1 MALRRPLPCESA
13 GIAGR
18 RRTPAVQPRRPP
30 RLPGPQPTNCPQMMT
45 TDPTGSTAGDIPRGR
60 VRLLPAGDS
69 PRVRGQESRP
79 RRRRRP
85 PAAQDCPRPQGN
97 VPGRA
102 ERTRQHRMPA
112 PARAAHP
119 PTHRTPPPA
128 PTRRAGR
135 SRPLD
140 QPQPAPR
147 TDLNRPSAAAFRRQ
161 NAATTAP
168 SGQVLLM

>member
-30 RLPGPQPTNCPQMMT
+30 RLPGPQTANCPQMMT
-45 TDPTGSTAGDIPRGR
+45 TGPTNDATGTFRAAGCHRLQPGTARAYGDRIPVTDGVER
-60 VRLLPAGDS
+60 P
-69 PRVRGQESRP
+69 RP
-79 RRRRRP
+79 RRH
-85 PAAQDCPRPQGN
+85 

-102 ERTRQHRMPA
+102 RCPRPSRTSAHTPCAPPRPHQHEGPIAVGPSTNHNRPR
-112 PARAAHP
+112 ARP
-119 PTHRTPPPA
+119 
-128 PTRRAGR
+128 
-135 SRPLD
+135 
-140 QPQPAPR
+140 
-147 TDLNRPSAAAFRRQ
+147 LNRPSAAAFRRQ

>member
-30 RLPGPQPTNCPQMMT
+30 RLPGPQTANCPQMMT
-45 TDPTGSTAGDIPRGR
+45 TGPTGSVTGDIPRGR
-60 VRLLPAGDS
+60 VRLLPARGI
-69 PRVRGQESRP
+69 PRVRGQDSRP
-79 RRRRRP
+79 RRRRMPP
-85 PAAQDCPRPQGN
+85 PATTCPRPRKMS
-97 VPGRA
+97 PPEPHIR
-102 ERTRQHRMPA
+102 P
-112 PARAAHP
+112 HP
-119 PTHRTPPPA
+119 VRPTPPA

-135 SRPLD
+135 SRPFD

-147 TDLNRPSAAAFRRQ
+147 TGLNRPSAAAFRRQ